1 MKSMRTVADSPCAQ
15 MTISVLVASMI
26 AIDTREAAACS
37 PATAKAKLS
46 HKHIKNGGKFR
57 FMPFA

>member
-1 MKSMRTVADSPCAQ
+1 